1 MIFLAGNKDS
11 KKLHFLSFCPSIF
24 EVFITFETQKN
35 YNEDYFL

>member
-24 EVFITFETQKN
+24 EVFITFETQKK